1 MLQDKAAFCCSK
13 NKERSYLTSHPQS
26 DFALI
31 KKF

>member
-1 MLQDKAAFCCSK
+1 MLQDKAALCCSK
-13 NKERSYLTSHPQS
+13 NKEHFYLTSHPQI